1 MVRPYAGRCSHC
13 TTPRHNASH
22 EPDRHNALDLCELK
36 VAASHVHTLLLQRST
51 RFRPRRSQT
60 SRSTISKRVLAPM
73 GFSYLTPGQR
83 RRFTNHQ
90 GSLN

>member
-36 VAASHVHTLLLQRST
+36 VAASHVHTLLLQRSI
-51 RFRPRRSQT
+51 RFRP
-60 SRSTISKRVLAPM
+60 
-73 GFSYLTPGQR
+73 
-83 RRFTNHQ
+83 
-90 GSLN
+90 